1 LSEFESQLGEVK
13 AKLKYPSATTLATLV
28 DSLSELLEEA
38 SFTIT
43 KEGVKAAGMDP
54 AKVAYIEVTI
64 PYANFLE
71 YEVPEESVNLGANL
85 SALSRAL
92 SRVKKTDV
100 VTLEVSPS
108 NLLVRVEGQTIREYL
123 LPNLEVS
130 SEVPEIKLE
139 HTAHVKILSDPFKRA
154 LSDAGEFG
162 DVVELEATENM
173 FAVRAA
179 SEKRVEAKFLSGS
192 ASLVAIE
199 VNERTTS
206 RYDFNYLDKVLA
218 MAKVADAVDVQF
230 STDRPLELK
239 FESPGGMS
247 VRYVLAPAAAGAA
260 PAAEEKA
267 EAAREEEEES
277 EGEEAEAEGEEEEG
291 GSEEE

>member
-28 DSLSELLEEA
+28 ESLSELLEEA

-71 YEVPEESVNLGANL
+71 YEVPEEGVNLGANL
-85 SALSRAL
+85 PALSRAL

-100 VTLEVSPS
+100 VTLEVSSS

-139 HTAHVKILSDPFKRA
+139 HTAHVKIMSDPFKRA

-192 ASLVAIE
+192 ASLVVIE
-199 VNERTTS
+199 VKERS
-206 RYDFNYLDKVLA
+206 VGRYDFNYLDKVLA
-218 MAKVADAVDVQF
+218 MAKVADTVDVQF
-230 STDRPLELK
+230 SNDRPLELR
-239 FESPGGMS
+239 FESPGGTSIM
-247 VRYVLAPAAAGAA
+247 YVLAPAAGAA
-260 PAAEEKA
+260 PAAEERA
-267 EAAREEEEES
+267 EASREEEES
-277 EGEEAEAEGEEEEG
+277 EGEEAGEEEEG
-291 GSEEE
+291 SSEEE

>member
-28 DSLSELLEEA
+28 ESLSELLEEA

-43 KEGVKAAGMDP
+43 KEGVKAVGMDP

-71 YEVPEESVNLGANL
+71 YEVPEEGVNLGANL
-85 SALSRAL
+85 PALSRAL

-100 VTLEVSPS
+100 VTLEVSSS

-139 HTAHVKILSDPFKRA
+139 HTAHVKIMSDPFKRA

-192 ASLVAIE
+192 ASLVVIE
-199 VNERTTS
+199 VKERS
-206 RYDFNYLDKVLA
+206 VGRYDFNYLDKVLA
-218 MAKVADAVDVQF
+218 MAKVADTVDVQF
-230 STDRPLELK
+230 SNDRPLELR
-239 FESPGGMS
+239 FESPGGTSIM
-247 VRYVLAPAAAGAA
+247 YVLAPAAGAA
-260 PAAEEKA
+260 PAAEERA
-267 EAAREEEEES
+267 EASREEEES
-277 EGEEAEAEGEEEEG
+277 EGEEAGEEG

>member
-28 DSLSELLEEA
+28 ESLSELLEEA

-43 KEGVKAAGMDP
+43 KEGVKAVGMDP

-71 YEVPEESVNLGANL
+71 YEVPEEGVNLGANL

-100 VTLEVSPS
+100 VTLEVSLS
-108 NLLVRVEGQTIREYL
+108 NLLVRVEGQPIREYL

-162 DVVELEATENM
+162 DVVEVEATENM

-218 MAKVADAVDVQF
+218 MAKVADVVDIQF

-247 VRYVLAPAAAGAA
+247 VKYILAPGGRRRS
-260 PAAEEKA
+260 PRCRGEAEPPG
-267 EAAREEEEES
+267 RREES
-277 EGEEAEAEGEEEEG
+277 EGEEAEPRREG